1 MYSRKRTYIFGLA
14 RAECF
19 ITFVRSREDEVV
31 DVSIVANKAAHNVV
45 NVYVIH
51 EKPF

>member
-19 ITFVRSREDEVV
+19 ITFVRSREWRWDCWCF
-31 DVSIVANKAAHNVV
+31 DSSK
-45 NVYVIH
+45 
-51 EKPF
+51 